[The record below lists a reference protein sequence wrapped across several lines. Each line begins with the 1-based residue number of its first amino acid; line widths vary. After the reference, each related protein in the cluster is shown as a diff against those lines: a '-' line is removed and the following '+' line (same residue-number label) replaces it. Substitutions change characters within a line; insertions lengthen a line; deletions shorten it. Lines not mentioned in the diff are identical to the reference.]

1 MEIVFLGTSAGMP
14 TKNRNVS
21 GLAIRRA
28 NSKQWCLVD
37 CGEGTQH
44 QLLHTKLSLA
54 RLQAIFITHVHGD
67 HCYGLPG
74 LLASAAMSGRT
85 EPLSIV
91 GPAAI
96 QTFIEVMQTATDLH
110 LSYELKYK
118 SIDDDTCSLDDLAIE
133 FDVEAIELSH
143 RVPAFAYSFNEN
155 RLSNKLDTDKLAQ
168 HKVARGKLWGE
179 LQQGLNVQLD
189 DGRVVYAQDYL
200 LPLHNPRKII
210 VSGDND
216 DPTLLT
222 QAAKTANVLVH
233 EATYTEDIAIKVG
246 AGPQHSYAKLVAQ
259 FAHDIGLDNLVL
271 THFSPR
277 YQNSIHSSPSIFDI
291 ENEARTVYS
300 NNLFLANDLD
310 YYSLNKQGRLT
321 KTANKDY

>member
-14 TKNRNVS
+14 TKSRNVS
-21 GLAIRRA
+21 GLAISRA

-85 EPLSIV
+85 EPLWIV

-96 QTFIEVMQTATDLH
+96 QTFIDVMQSATDLH

-118 SIDDDTCSLDDLAIE
+118 HIDNAHYSLDDLTIE
-133 FDVEAIELSH
+133 FDVEAVSLSH
-143 RVPAFAYSFNEN
+143 RVSSFAYSFSEN
-155 RLSNKLDTDKLAQ
+155 RLSNKLDVLKLAQ
-168 HKVARGKLWGE
+168 DKVTRGKLWGD
-179 LQQGLNVQLD
+179 LQQGLDVQLD
-189 DGRVVYAQDYL
+189 NGRIICAKNYL
-200 LPLHNPRKII
+200 LPIQDPRKII
-210 VSGDND
+210 ISGDND
-216 DPTLLT
+216 DPSLLS
-222 QAAKTANVLVH
+222 QIAKTANVLVH
-233 EATYTEDIAIKVG
+233 EATYTQDIAIKVG
-246 AGPQHSYAKLVAQ
+246 KGPQHSYAKLVAQ
-259 FAHDIGLDNLVL
+259 FASDVGLDNLVL

-277 YQNSIHSSPSIFDI
+277 YQNAINSSPSIVDI
-291 ENEARTVYS
+291 ENEARTVY
-300 NNLFLANDLD
+300 NKNLFLAKDLECYILD
-310 YYSLNKQGRLT
+310 KQGQLT
-321 KTANKDY
+321 KATN

>member
-14 TKNRNVS
+14 TKSRNVS
-21 GLAIRRA
+21 GLAISRE

-85 EPLSIV
+85 EPLWIV

-96 QTFIEVMQTATDLH
+96 QTFIDIMQSATDLH

-118 SIDDDTCSLDDLAIE
+118 HIDDTHYSLDDLTIE
-133 FDVEAIELSH
+133 FDVEAVSLSH
-143 RVPAFAYSFNEN
+143 RVPSFAYSFSEN
-155 RLSNKLDTDKLAQ
+155 RLSNKLDVLKLDQDK
-168 HKVARGKLWGE
+168 VTRGKLWGD
-179 LQQGLNVQLD
+179 LQQGLDVQLD
-189 DGRVVYAQDYL
+189 DGRIICAKNYL
-200 LPLHNPRKII
+200 LPIQNPRKII
-210 VSGDND
+210 ISGDND
-216 DPTLLT
+216 DPSLLSRV
-222 QAAKTANVLVH
+222 AKTANVLVH
-233 EATYTEDIAIKVG
+233 EATYTQDIAIKVG
-246 AGPQHSYAKLVAQ
+246 KGPQHSYAKLVAQ
-259 FAHDIGLDNLVL
+259 FASDVGLDNLVL

-277 YQNSIHSSPSIFDI
+277 YQNAINSSPSIFDI
-291 ENEARTVYS
+291 ENEARTVY
-300 NNLFLANDLD
+300 NKNLFLAKDLEC
-310 YYSLNKQGRLT
+310 YILNKQGELT
-321 KTANKDY
+321 KAIN